1 MGKMF
6 FPQYER
12 GRKEGVDLVIG
23 QSILEHMRRI
33 GGVEIDSDCGG
44 QGTCGRDIIRVE
56 EGLESLTMMT
66 PREQHFLDESVLMPG
81 QRLACQARVAR
92 DDKNIRVFIRD
103 FGRYTILIDTIKT
116 DTELEPCVA
125 VAHDRVL
132 YHTGEDLGGY
142 HGKLF
147 GLAVDVGTT
156 TLVMQVVD
164 LLTGESIGNPIASK
178 NPQIAYGND
187 VISRG
192 GYAMQHESGLNELQ
206 AVVVDGINKSLG
218 ELEKKLHVQEGTIT
232 QYIYDAV
239 VVGNSTMRSII
250 CGQDPRTL
258 AVIPFE
264 PPDTRAVTLNAGDI
278 GLNINP
284 QGKMYGPP
292 LIGGHAGA
300 DCLADI
306 IATRLYQSD
315 EIEMIIDIGTN
326 GEVVIGNRDKI
337 MTASCA
343 AGGAYEGYQISCGVG
358 AIEGAITKV
367 KIRNGQLNYETLG
380 DKPPKGICGSGV
392 IDLLAEL
399 LRNDIMNER
408 ARISGPYRI
417 TDDVIITQDDIHQL
431 ITAKAGLRTDQ
442 DLLIKYFGTNLDGVA
457 RIYLA
462 GAFGNYMDLQNAMI
476 VGLYPVIDL
485 DKFIRF
491 GNGALAGAR
500 DILISKQKRAD
511 AERVARMI
519 THTKPNEIEGENFV
533 LMVVENMYFKKDIL
547 EKFT

>member
-1 MGKMF
+1 MAKMF

-12 GRKEGVDLVIG
+12 GRKEGIDLVIG
-23 QSILEHMRRI
+23 QSVLEHIRRI
-33 GGVEIDSDCGG
+33 GRVEIDSDCGG

-56 EGLESLTMMT
+56 EGLEALTAMT
-66 PREQHFLDESVLMPG
+66 PQEHHFLAQGILKPG
-81 QRLACQARVAR
+81 QRLACQARVAQ
-92 DDKNIRVFIRD
+92 DGKNISVFIRD
-103 FGRYTILIDTIKT
+103 FGRYTILTNTLKG
-116 DTELEPCVA
+116 DTELEPCVT
-125 VAHDRVL
+125 VKNERVF
-132 YHTGEDLGGY
+132 YHTGDNLGQY
-142 HGKLF
+142 QGKLL

-164 LLTGESIGNPIASK
+164 LITGENSGPPIASK

-192 GYAMQHESGLNELQ
+192 GYTMEHEGGLKELQ
-206 AVVVDGINKSLG
+206 AVVVDGINNSLR
-218 ELEKKLHVQEGTIT
+218 ELEKMLQVQEDSIT
-232 QYIYDAV
+232 SHIYDVV

-264 PPDTRAVTLNAGDI
+264 PLDTQAVTLTASEV
-278 GLNINP
+278 GLHIHP
-284 QGKMYGPP
+284 HARVYGPP

-326 GEVVIGNRDKI
+326 GEVVIGNKDKI
-337 MTASCA
+337 LTASCA

-367 KIRNGQLNYETLG
+367 KIENGHLTYETLG
-380 DKPPKGICGSGV
+380 NKPPKGICGSGV

-399 LRNDIMNER
+399 LRNNIMNER
-408 ARISGPYRI
+408 ARIRQPYQI
-417 TDDVIITQDDIHQL
+417 ADGMAITQDDINQL

-442 DLLIKYFGTNLDGVA
+442 DLLMKYYGTRLDGVA

-462 GAFGNYMDLQNAMI
+462 GAFGNYMDIRNAMAI
-476 VGLYPVIDL
+476 GLYPVIDL
-485 DKFIRF
+485 EKFVSF

-500 DILISKQKRAD
+500 DILISKEKRMD
-511 AERVARMI
+511 AEKVATKI
-519 THTKPNEIEGENFV
+519 THTKPNEIEGEAFAM
-533 LMVVENMYFKKDIL
+533 MVVQNMYFNRDIL
-547 EKFT
+547 AKLV